1 MATGKGRR
9 VARDGGVTST
19 RGLKERSHCK
29 RNMFPIIVYA
39 FTAPVCA
46 MLDLGS
52 NGSRPRWPCLPR
64 QRWRRPPA
72 SPYDVELLRSTLVAR
87 PAVHRNH
94 LVPPARH
101 CGPNSAQTPPASH
114 PASAR
119 PRSCCRYAGGSH
131 SRRTALRSPAPP
143 RVVLEEATS
152 ARDPRNVRRV
162 HGESDLPQKS
172 MSKTFRSGLGE
183 AAACPPPD
191 CLGRPKPYL
200 GRCELSFQGTEIYQ
214 GRVYRGETLLGALD
228 TQRGRPRRIDKGV
241 RAPEPKSPFIPEIKG
256 DRETTLN

>member
-1 MATGKGRR
+1 MAVSSRAAAAWCERSHECPAEGRR
-9 VARDGGVTST
+9 TALDGGVTGS
-19 RGLKERSHCK
+19 RALKGRSKCS

-52 NGSRPRWPCLPR
+52 NGSPRVPCLPR

-87 PAVHRNH
+87 PTVHRNH

-183 AAACPPPD
+183 AAAPSTAGLP
-191 CLGRPKPYL
+191 RPAQA
-200 GRCELSFQGTEIYQ
+200 LSW
-214 GRVYRGETLLGALD
+214 AM
-228 TQRGRPRRIDKGV
+228 
-241 RAPEPKSPFIPEIKG
+241 
-256 DRETTLN
+256 

>member
-19 RGLKERSHCK
+19 RGLKGRSHCK

-94 LVPPARH
+94 LAPPSRH
-101 CGPNSAQTPPASH
+101 RGPNSAQTPPASH

-119 PRSCCRYAGGSH
+119 PRSCCRYAVAAIPAGQHCVHQRPRGWC
-131 SRRTALRSPAPP
+131 SRKP
-143 RVVLEEATS
+143 R
-152 ARDPRNVRRV
+152 RRV
-162 HGESDLPQKS
+162 IRATCAESMVKAISRKNQCRR
-172 MSKTFRSGLGE
+172 RSGPG
-183 AAACPPPD
+183 
-191 CLGRPKPYL
+191 
-200 GRCELSFQGTEIYQ
+200 
-214 GRVYRGETLLGALD
+214 
-228 TQRGRPRRIDKGV
+228 
-241 RAPEPKSPFIPEIKG
+241 
-256 DRETTLN
+256 

>member
-19 RGLKERSHCK
+19 RGLKGRSNCK

-87 PAVHRNH
+87 PAVHRN
-94 LVPPARH
+94 LLSRLRAIAAQIPRKRRQRRTLPLLAREAVVATRVAAIPAGQH
-101 CGPNSAQTPPASH
+101 CVHQ
-114 PASAR
+114 R
-119 PRSCCRYAGGSH
+119 PRGWC
-131 SRRTALRSPAPP
+131 SRKP
-143 RVVLEEATS
+143 R
-152 ARDPRNVRRV
+152 RRV
-162 HGESDLPQKS
+162 IRATCAESMVKAISRKNQCRR
-172 MSKTFRSGLGE
+172 RSGPG
-183 AAACPPPD
+183 
-191 CLGRPKPYL
+191 
-200 GRCELSFQGTEIYQ
+200 
-214 GRVYRGETLLGALD
+214 
-228 TQRGRPRRIDKGV
+228 
-241 RAPEPKSPFIPEIKG
+241 
-256 DRETTLN
+256 

>member
-87 PAVHRNH
+87 PAVHRN
-94 LVPPARH
+94 LLSRLRAIAAQIPRKRRQRRTLPLLAREAVVATRVAAIPAGQH
-101 CGPNSAQTPPASH
+101 CVHQ
-114 PASAR
+114 R
-119 PRSCCRYAGGSH
+119 PRGWC
-131 SRRTALRSPAPP
+131 SRKP
-143 RVVLEEATS
+143 R
-152 ARDPRNVRRV
+152 RRV
-162 HGESDLPQKS
+162 IRATCAESMVKAISRKNQCRR
-172 MSKTFRSGLGE
+172 RSGPG
-183 AAACPPPD
+183 
-191 CLGRPKPYL
+191 
-200 GRCELSFQGTEIYQ
+200 
-214 GRVYRGETLLGALD
+214 
-228 TQRGRPRRIDKGV
+228 
-241 RAPEPKSPFIPEIKG
+241 
-256 DRETTLN
+256 

>member
-1 MATGKGRR
+1 MRTISECPAEGRR
-9 VARDGGVTST
+9 TRWRCHRVASIEGAIKMLEKHVSDHRLCIHGAQPPC
-19 RGLKERSHCK
+19 HH
-29 RNMFPIIVYA
+29 
-39 FTAPVCA
+39 TAVCA
-46 MLDLGS
+46 MVDLGTQ
-52 NGSRPRWPCLPR
+52 PARWPCLLR
-64 QRWRRPPA
+64 LLRPLA
-72 SPYDVELLRSTLVAR
+72 SPYDVELPRSTLVAR

-94 LVPPARH
+94 LAPPSRH
-101 CGPNSAQTPPASH
+101 RGPNSAQTPPASH

-183 AAACPPPD
+183 AAAPSTAGLP
-191 CLGRPKPYL
+191 RPAQA
-200 GRCELSFQGTEIYQ
+200 LSW
-214 GRVYRGETLLGALD
+214 AM
-228 TQRGRPRRIDKGV
+228 
-241 RAPEPKSPFIPEIKG
+241 
-256 DRETTLN
+256 